1 MSVFIN
7 YTNHPSSF
15 WSKEQLQAAEKYG
28 DVIDITFPAV
38 SPQANEMEI
47 HDLITEQI
55 EKLLTFNPAAVLC
68 QGEFTL
74 AFGIVSGLKKKGI
87 KVLAACSSRQVLES
101 IDAIDDQKQKMISFK
116 FVRFREYT
124 E

>member
-15 WSKEQLQAAEKYG
+15 WPKEQIQAAEKYG
-28 DVIDITFPAV
+28 DIIDITFPAV

-47 HDLITEQI
+47 HDLINEQI
-55 EKLLTFNPAAVLC
+55 EKLLAFNPAAVLC

-101 IDAIDDQKQKMISFK
+101 IDAIDDQRQKRISFK

>member
-38 SPQANEMEI
+38 SPQANETEI

-55 EKLLTFNPAAVLC
+55 EKLLAFNQVAVLC

-116 FVRFREYT
+116 FVRFREYM